1 MTSKWIRCTLE
12 GGKPIRVNMALAA
25 TFVPHG
31 GGTRIW
37 IPGDQIGIDVRE
49 MPEDIEAAIA
59 DSLEDAPQT

>member
-1 MTSKWIRCTLE
+1 MMSKWIRCTLE
-12 GGKPIRVNMALAA
+12 GGKPIRVNMTLAA

-49 MPEDIEAAIA
+49 MPEEIEAAIA
-59 DSLEDAPQT
+59 DSLEEAPQN